1 MVTNFGIRTL
11 GSRPALGYSARQ
23 LDRAVGIRSD
33 DAALK
38 RCCEHA
44 QAGTY
49 VIGGELV
56 VLKANNELCEPLF
69 SPIEA
74 RALGAAREVVF
85 LGLANSAPRFG
96 LGLDQDAVERL
107 KTRHD
112 LKVTHLP

>member
-1 MVTNFGIRTL
+1 MIVAPRPDL
-11 GSRPALGYSARQ
+11 GSRPALGYSASQ
-23 LDRAVGIRSD
+23 LDRAAGIRSD

-69 SPIEA
+69 SQFEA
-74 RALGAAREVVF
+74 RGKVRLAKQGRQNG
-85 LGLANSAPRFG
+85 GLRRG
-96 LGLDQDAVERL
+96 L
-107 KTRHD
+107 
-112 LKVTHLP
+112 